1 MLEQYLDELV
11 KFVNVLPKSYPNRD
25 DQYQA
30 LVEKCGITEDLQ
42 VVAIFES
49 IESILL
55 VKGDG
60 QKLENLMSQM
70 HQAQLINMDYKF
82 VVTTTDSMIQQNGKC
97 LVNLKLDLLDPQNQR
112 KSVYVELSL
121 NQFYQFYHELK
132 KAHSLMSTI

>member
-1 MLEQYLDELV
+1 M
-11 KFVNVLPKSYPNRD
+11 
-25 DQYQA
+25 
-30 LVEKCGITEDLQ
+30 
-42 VVAIFES
+42 VAIFES

-121 NQFYQFYHELK
+121 NQFY
-132 KAHSLMSTI
+132 

>member
-1 MLEQYLDELV
+1 
-11 KFVNVLPKSYPNRD
+11 
-25 DQYQA
+25 
-30 LVEKCGITEDLQ
+30 
-42 VVAIFES
+42 
-49 IESILL
+49 
-55 VKGDG
+55 
-60 QKLENLMSQM
+60 MSQM

-132 KAHSLMSTI
+132 KAYNLMSTI